1 MIKNSLNGIEES
13 ILLTEKFKQKL
24 KLCFHEC
31 FSKDEALLLCWG
43 SMARKEMGPF
53 SDLDLILILSRK
65 TNNRKVKKFHDCL
78 SRKLINRIDLLEAY
92 DLKTLSKI
100 GSIDGTD
107 RQAILLARP
116 VCGNSK
122 LKKDFL
128 ILQNIFHNQV
138 HENMRE
144 ILHTWS
150 SLFSVSKNIY
160 INKSNNLKF
169 SLGFLRHVIFI
180 LLIVKLFFDK
190 KNVVWSTQK
199 AITILGKL
207 GEVNNDTQ
215 TAFLT
220 SLNFILEFRNKVQF
234 FMKNESYYIDNN
246 LLNGMAKKSNCS
258 VDFLK
263 SRLEDNRSNIVLS
276 SKDINKVISRL
287 ICKKSTAEFQKYEN
301 LLNILIDFEKE
312 INFET
317 EEIIMDTKQEI
328 LLVLLA
334 HRSKNPRILETLRK
348 NNMTN
353 WYIVY
358 GIAINLYSSPQ
369 TLLKLVKPE
378 NKAGSYIYKLYD
390 SFAWRNIRL
399 YVAKNK
405 IADKKVLN
413 YIFNHKNS
421 RQMDKEAALY
431 TLTSKR

>member
-1 MIKNSLNGIEES
+1 MEEAVSCRLKLLFFMIKNSLNGIEES

-53 SDLDLILILSRK
+53 SDLDLILSRK

-107 RQAILLARP
+107 RQEILLARP

-215 TAFLT
+215 TAFL
-220 SLNFILEFRNKVQF
+220 K
-234 FMKNESYYIDNN
+234 
-246 LLNGMAKKSNCS
+246 C
-258 VDFLK
+258 
-263 SRLEDNRSNIVLS
+263 RLEDNRSNIVLS